1 MILTGLQITNKNP
14 LIVNFYIDGKPIKE
28 DIKINDIGLINDIL
42 EYFFRTC
49 DESISP
55 QCLWSTANGVDY
67 MTLILDY
74 DYYNKE
80 YFNIVLNYIKEL
92 LNYKHI
98 KEDEFTSI
106 CVSYPRNWRV
116 TYICEKNT

>member
-1 MILTGLQITNKNP
+1 M
-14 LIVNFYIDGKPIKE
+14 
-28 DIKINDIGLINDIL
+28 INDIL

-80 YFNIVLNYIKEL
+80 YFNTVLNYIKEIL
-92 LNYKHI
+92 DYKHI
-98 KEDEFTSI
+98 NEDEFTSI
-106 CVSYPRNWRV
+106 CVSYPRNWKV